1 MSLLVKI
8 EEKFHKTDRR
18 SIDSRQITDT
28 YSEKWS
34 ATVDKR
40 PATIDRLAI
49 DGQPYDARQKSDWQ
63 RTDNRKTMDRRS
75 TSH

>member
-18 SIDSRQITDT
+18 SIDGRQITDT

-40 PATIDRLAI
+40 PATID
-49 DGQPYDARQKSDWQ
+49 
-63 RTDNRKTMDRRS
+63 
-75 TSH
+75 